1 MKHTKKSLLKEIKN
15 SVPGYICIL
24 PTIAVLIIFLYIP
37 FFNAFR
43 ISLYNYKGYGAM
55 TDFVGIANY
64 VKSWSDPRF
73 WMSFGHTFKLIACD
87 IVFSLLIAFFFAYQL
102 FRGIRGKNFFNTI
115 LFIPYLISM
124 VVVGCIWKTI
134 YNPDIGPLNQIL
146 QAVGLGGLA
155 HSWLSDTNT
164 VMNSIIVT
172 WIWRTIPFN
181 LLILYANLMTLPNDY
196 LEAADIDGAS
206 TWQKIRYVILPY
218 MVPTFVTLI
227 ILSITN
233 DLRCFDLVHV
243 MSAGGP
249 GGASEVLTTYIYQKA
264 FAQNRF
270 GQASAAS
277 IIMMVVMIGI
287 TILTN
292 IISRRAKGD
301 EHA

>member
-1 MKHTKKSLLKEIKN
+1 MKHKKNGLLKELR
-15 SVPGYICIL
+15 SSLPGYICIL
-24 PTIAVLIIFLYIP
+24 PTIAVLVVFLYIP
-37 FFNAFR
+37 FINAFR
-43 ISLYNYKGYGAM
+43 ISLYNYKGYGDM

-64 VKSWSDPRF
+64 VKSWNDPRF
-73 WMSFGHTFKLIACD
+73 WMAFGHTFKLVACD

-102 FRGIRGKNFFNTI
+102 FRGIKGKNIFNTI

-146 QAVGLGGLA
+146 DAVGLGSLT
-155 HSWLSDTNT
+155 HSWLSDTGT
-164 VMNSIIVT
+164 VMNAIIVT

-196 LEAADIDGAS
+196 LEAADIDGAN
-206 TWQKIRYVILPY
+206 TWKKLRYVILPY
-218 MVPTFVTLI
+218 MAPTFVTLMV
-227 ILSITN
+227 LSITN

-264 FAQNRF
+264 FSQNRF

-277 IIMMVVMIGI
+277 IIMMAVMISI
-287 TILTN
+287 TVVTN
-292 IISRRAKGD
+292 IISKKSKGEQD
-301 EHA
+301 A